1 MGLGIQK
8 AIFKCRDYD
17 FSWLY
22 RMSMLSNNVPSRHC
36 CIGPLSV
43 VMLLGRQ
50 ALYYCSSCCW
60 LEQLVHYG
68 TRQVAGSF
76 LTMHSTHSFSA
87 HCHTPMIVTYVQH
100 AHIFIN

>member
-8 AIFKCRDYD
+8 AILKCRDYD

-43 VMLLGRQ
+43 VMLLGR
-50 ALYYCSSCCW
+50 ADRLCITTARVAGLNNLSIMARGRS
-60 LEQLVHYG
+60 LVH
-68 TRQVAGSF
+68 
-76 LTMHSTHSFSA
+76 FSL
-87 HCHTPMIVTYVQH
+87 CT
-100 AHIFIN
+100 AHIVFLHTVIHL